1 MSEELG
7 RAVSHPDPGP
17 PTAEETHPGNSVY
30 LIVAAFLVV
39 LTAMEVTVFYVR
51 AIRPIMVPVLIVLSG
66 AKFALVVLFFMH
78 LRYDARPFSFVLG
91 FAMTIAAAI
100 VLTLFFLM
108 PVFYR
113 GYY

>member
-7 RAVSHPDPGP
+7 RAISHPDSGP
-17 PTAEETHPGNSVY
+17 ASGEGTHPGNSVY

-51 AIRPIMVPVLIVLSG
+51 AVRPIMVPVLIILSG

-100 VLTLFFLM
+100 VLALFFLM
-108 PVFYR
+108 PAFYR
-113 GYY
+113 GY